1 MRVKVKSTCVK
12 LCEAGIILKLYV
24 HVYMY
29 MCDGITLKGI
39 FLKVHRIKI
48 VPSYTV

>member
-1 MRVKVKSTCVK
+1 MC
-12 LCEAGIILKLYV
+12 I
-24 HVYMY
+24 Y